1 MRIERAGQNEKRLFS
16 IRLTENKRGELG
28 NLIWGYRTVNSKYGP
43 LFKSFTFKNG
53 VEIKNRIVMAPMT
66 NWSSNPDGTV
76 TEAEVN
82 YYARRSAGV
91 GMVITA
97 CTYVTANGKGFHGE
111 FGGDRDELIPS
122 LQKLA
127 TGIKEQGAKA
137 ILQIFHGGRQVP
149 PELIPN
155 GDVVSASS
163 IPVEGVGKPVPREL
177 SEQEVESI
185 VLDFGEAARR
195 AIEAGYDGVEIH
207 GANGYL
213 IQQFF
218 SPHSNR
224 REDRWGG
231 SLEDRLTFP
240 LAVVDEVKRVAAEHA
255 NGPFIV
261 GYRFSPEESETPG
274 ITMADTLVLLDAL
287 AKKDL
292 DYLHVSLQD
301 FWSTPRRG
309 VDDTRSRI
317 EIIQERVGDD
327 VPVIGV
333 GSIYTPDE
341 ALKAIQTGVS
351 LIALGRELIIDPD
364 WVQKISEGK
373 ETEIVTRINKDN
385 QEQLVIPD
393 PLWQAII
400 HTPGWFPGVN

>member
-1 MRIERAGQNEKRLFS
+1 MHGVFYICMVIFCKV
-16 IRLTENKRGELG
+16 TENKRGENG
-28 NLIWGYRTVNSKYGP
+28 KLIGGTEKVNSKYAP
-43 LFKSFTFKNG
+43 LLEPFTFKNG
-53 VEIKNRIVMAPMT
+53 VQLKNRIVMAPMT

-82 YYARRSAGV
+82 YYARRSGVV

-122 LQKLA
+122 LQKVA

-177 SEQEVESI
+177 SDQEIESI
-185 VLDFGEAARR
+185 MRDFGEATRR

-231 SLEDRLTFP
+231 SLEKRLTFP

-255 NGPFIV
+255 NGSFIV
-261 GYRFSPEESETPG
+261 GYRFSPEEPETPG
-274 ITMADTLVLLDAL
+274 ISMADTLVLLDEL
-287 AKKDL
+287 AKKNL

-317 EIIQERVGDD
+317 EIIQERVGDK

-364 WVQKISEGK
+364 WVQKIAEGK
-373 ETEIVTRINKDN
+373 ETEINTEINKEN
-385 QEQLVIPD
+385 QHQLVIPD